1 MCEHVIRFFLVY
13 GYFFGIFDDVVF
25 QKLAF
30 YSTESRENV
39 FFLFFFQSLPL
50 MVTLGQG
57 IFCGVNCFLFLKLWP
72 ETFFVGDICPN
83 LDVTFYQKV

>member
-1 MCEHVIRFFLVY
+1 MCEHGYSIFLVY

-39 FFLFFFQSLPL
+39 FFLFFFFNPPL
-50 MVTLGQG
+50 
-57 IFCGVNCFLFLKLWP
+57 
-72 ETFFVGDICPN
+72 
-83 LDVTFYQKV
+83 